1 MGESNEKETRKQQ
14 ESNKKATRKQQ
25 ESNKK
30 ATRKQQE
37 SNKKATGKMPVL
49 LISYWVDF
57 HQSGF
62 QPVLSIKKQDKRLN
76 LSN

>member
-37 SNKKATGKMPVL
+37 SNRQDACSTNQLLGRFSSVWLPACSINQKA
-49 LISYWVDF
+49 
-57 HQSGF
+57 
-62 QPVLSIKKQDKRLN
+62 R
-76 LSN
+76 